1 MASGPGGD
9 ARDGV
14 ASRAT
19 AAAGGVR
26 PLALVTG
33 ARRGIG
39 LAIARAFARSGH
51 DVAIADLAIADLA
64 VADLGSADPGSADP
78 ESSGEG
84 AAPARSRKSDV
95 RVESLVAD
103 VGDEAA
109 VEGLFE
115 ETAARFGRVPD
126 ILVNNAAVQFWSPLL
141 ELSVADW
148 ERTLQVNLTGPF
160 LTTRRFARAR
170 IEAARARAPD
180 GEAAAAVPGGV
191 IVNIGSGCN
200 RLAFGSLVSYTASKG
215 GLEMLTKVSAL
226 ELGPLGIRVNCVAP
240 GAIET
245 ERTRAETTGYA
256 RAWAPL
262 TPLRRVGQVD
272 DVAEAVLAL
281 CGESMRF
288 VSGETLAVDGG
299 LFARAP
305 WPHEY

>member
-51 DVAIADLAIADLA
+51 DVAIADLRVD
-64 VADLGSADPGSADP
+64 
-78 ESSGEG
+78 GEG
-84 AAPARSRKSDV
+84 AALARAPEGGV
-95 RVESLVAD
+95 RVECLVAD

-148 ERTLQVNLTGPF
+148 ERTLRVNLTGPF

-170 IEAARARAPD
+170 IEAARARDADGAAAGARAPEKEGD
-180 GEAAAAVPGGV
+180 APAAVPGGV

-215 GLEMLTKVSAL
+215 GLEMLTKVSAF

-272 DVAEAVLAL
+272 EVADAVLAL